1 MKKAILFFAA
11 ISLSA
16 LISRGQSIPS
26 IDISAGFGFTE
37 TFHIGG
43 KIQVSKRN
51 QLGLSYGNSLM
62 FLNTHKYHS
71 FNLEHQ
77 LHFGKVSEKS
87 NRSVWFFRQGIAYS
101 FENTDYS
108 EHEYLILVLSLGREF
123 NITPRVGF
131 SADFGLSKAVIDNEK
146 ILDPSKKPW
155 LHMNLNR
162 MILPCARVQ
171 LFYSF

>member
-1 MKKAILFFAA
+1 MRKLSLLIVIAI
-11 ISLSA
+11 ISL
-16 LISRGQSIPS
+16 IGQGQNIPS
-26 IDISAGFGFTE
+26 VDLAAGFGFTE
-37 TFHIGG
+37 SFHVGC
-43 KIQVSKRN
+43 KIQVSKRS
-51 QLGLSYGNSLM
+51 QLGLSYGNSLV
-62 FLNTHKYHS
+62 FKNTYHS
-71 FNLEHQ
+71 FNLDHQ

-123 NITPRVGF
+123 NITPSVGF

-162 MILPCARVQ
+162 IILPCARIQ
-171 LFYSF
+171 FFYSF